1 MTGGPG
7 TDSPPRRGRVA
18 LIASVPLF
26 VFWITLSGKFDL
38 FHLALGAASSIAVAW
53 AVVPLHHAA
62 PAPLPG
68 AHFLRIPLCFH
79 HLAAYVAWLLKQIFV
94 SAFAVAAVV
103 LDPRLPIRPGTVR
116 ITDRLPHPLA
126 RVTLAHSITLT
137 PGTVTLE
144 CDETT
149 MVVHALNKDA
159 AASLAGDGGAMAA
172 RVRRLYARLAPAGES
187 GRAP

>member
-1 MTGGPG
+1 MSGGG
-7 TDSPPRRGRVA
+7 TDSPPRRGRAA

-26 VFWITLSGKFDL
+26 CFWIALSEKFDL
-38 FHLALGAASSIAVAW
+38 FHLGLGAASAIAVAW

-62 PAPLPG
+62 PTPLPN
-68 AHFLRIPLCFH
+68 AHFVRIPLCLH
-79 HLAAYVAWLLKQIFV
+79 HLAAYAAWLLKEIFV
-94 SAFAVAAVV
+94 AAFRVATVV

-126 RVTLAHSITLT
+126 RATLAHSITLT

-172 RVRRLYARLAPAGES
+172 RVRRLYARLAPS
-187 GRAP
+187 GTSEGAP